1 MVRRSVFGYVLAL
14 ALLVGVAGVAV
25 QGADVLPANASV
37 ASQLTRYPY
46 LTDVTQGYATVN
58 WATDTSASKG
68 NITYGKVGSELCT
81 AHKVSGSKTS
91 ITVKG
96 VSEYQWKA
104 KISGLQANSQYC
116 YRVFLGTTDLLTSAT
131 QSPQFWS
138 QIPAGNTTPYSFAV
152 FGDWGDTD
160 ANGNNPA
167 QTALMTSMANSGVR
181 FALGTG
187 DTAYDSGTQ
196 SNYGD
201 LNQTGYR
208 VSSIFGPNY
217 WAKAGSSVP
226 LFNVPGN
233 HGATAT
239 FFTNWPQDRVVSAS
253 SGKYAMETYCC
264 ANGANSQKSPSAWYA
279 FDAGVARIYVLTASW
294 SDSNTGSSTDY
305 GMDYAYRW
313 QQSSPE
319 YKWLQNDLKSHSS
332 QLKFA
337 VFHYPLYSDNA
348 TEPSDTYLQ
357 GANSLEGLLQQ
368 NGVNMV
374 FNGHA
379 HLYQHNA
386 APPGGVVSYV
396 SGGGGATPEP
406 ITKCKALDTYGLG
419 WSNSTGVGSSCGTAV
434 KPTDVNQVYHYLKV
448 DVNGTQVTVSGVN
461 ALGQTFDSTTYE
473 FSADTTPP
481 TAPSNL
487 QATAPSANR
496 VDLTWGASSDLK
508 GIAAYDIY
516 RNGDLSSPLATVN
529 GNTTTF
535 SDTTVAQQ
543 TGYSYVVKARDPSN
557 NVSDASNTAN
567 VTTPSSDA
575 EAPTAPSSLAAVAPS
590 ATRVDLTWTAST
602 DNSGVIDKYDIYR
615 NGSVNPI
622 ATVNGSLTSYSDL
635 TVSAATP
642 YSYTVRARDA
652 SANTSGDSNVAQVT
666 TPSLGVLFA
675 DDFESGTLAAW
686 TTVNGLNVAQGL
698 TGSGGQWVA
707 RETASGSGATY
718 AYKSI
723 SPTLTDMYARF
734 RFQVVSR
741 TGSVD
746 LMRFRNGSGGS
757 KLSLLVDGSTGKLST
772 RNAAGTTTKSNSVI
786 NNGQWY
792 TVEIH
797 GVIGSPS
804 TTEVWLDG
812 TLLPELGATG
822 DLGTTSFG
830 QFLLGHTGTT
840 GTYDVAFDDVAV
852 AKNFI

>member
-1 MVRRSVFGYVLAL
+1 MVRRSVFGRVLAL

-25 QGADVLPANASV
+25 QGAEVLPANAAF

-58 WATDTSASKG
+58 WATDTSGAKG
-68 NITYGKVGSELCT
+68 SITYGKVGSELCT

-91 ITVKG
+91 IAVKG

-116 YRVFLGTTDLLTSAT
+116 YRVFLGTTDLLTAAT
-131 QSPQFWS
+131 PAPVFYS

-160 ANGNNPA
+160 ANGDNPA
-167 QTALMTSMANSGVR
+167 QTALMTSMASSGVR

-187 DTAYDSGTQ
+187 DTAYDGGTQ
-196 SNYGD
+196 GNYGD

-217 WAKAGSSVP
+217 WAKAGSTVP

-233 HGATAT
+233 HGGNAT

-264 ANGANSQKSPSAWYA
+264 ANGASSQKSPSAWYA
-279 FDAGVARIYVLTASW
+279 FDAGVARIYVLTAMW
-294 SDSNTGSSTDY
+294 SDSNTGTSTDY

-319 YKWLQNDLKSHSS
+319 YKWLQNDLQTHSS

-348 TEPSDTYLQ
+348 TEPSDTFLQ
-357 GANSLEGLLQQ
+357 GANSLEGLLEQ

-419 WSNSTGVGSSCGTAV
+419 WSATGGGSSCGTAV
-434 KPTDVNQVYHYLKV
+434 KPTDINQVYHYLKV

-461 ALGQTFDSTTYE
+461 ALGQTFDSTMYD
-473 FSADTTPP
+473 FAADNTPP

-487 QATAPSANR
+487 QATAPAGNR
-496 VDLTWGASSDLK
+496 VDLTWGASSDPK

-516 RNGDLSSPLATVN
+516 RDGGASPIATVN
-529 GNTTTF
+529 GSTTAY
-535 SDTTVAQQ
+535 SDTTVSQQ
-543 TGYSYVVKARDPSN
+543 TQYSYVVTARDPSN
-557 NVSDASNTAN
+557 NTSDPSNTAL
-567 VTTPSSDA
+567 VTTPSLDQ
-575 EAPTAPSSLAAVAPS
+575 APPNPPTNLAAVAPS
-590 ATRVDLTWTAST
+590 STRVDLTWTAAT
-602 DNSGVIDKYDIYR
+602 DDVGVTGYDIFR
-615 NGSVNPI
+615 GGSKIGSAGAN
-622 ATVNGSLTSYSDL
+622 ATAYSDT
-635 TVSAATP
+635 TVASSTQ
-642 YSYTVRARDA
+642 YSYTVQARDA
-652 SANTSGDSNVAQVT
+652 AGNSSVDSNVATVT
-666 TPSLGVLFA
+666 TPSAGVLFA
-675 DDFESGTLAAW
+675 DDFESGSLSAW
-686 TTVNGLNVAQGL
+686 TTVSGLAVTQGVPAP
-698 TGSGGQWVA
+698 SGGSWVA
-707 RETASGSGATY
+707 RETASGAGATY

-723 SPTLTDMYARF
+723 SPTVTDLYARF

-772 RNAAGTTTKSNSVI
+772 RNAAGTTTKSNTVI

-797 GVIGSPS
+797 GMIGSPS

-812 TLLPELGATG
+812 ILLPELGATG

-840 GTYDVAFDDVAV
+840 GTYDVVFDDVAV